1 MRILRFILLVL
12 VTLAAIGAA
21 VLLTIDGNLSRI
33 IGRTAFSSGE
43 RLFPY
48 TKEEM
53 NEISWMR
60 INCGGDMAEFRRRPN
75 GVWWG
80 EKPWDDRM
88 DPRAAAA
95 ILQYTYSTSIVDAL
109 PLHKIDSAS
118 LKEFGVKTTPITI
131 TLKEMSADGKR
142 SSTVARYTLGST
154 APWLVD
160 DPENQTTDDTTYM
173 QTDFYGRDSRILVG
187 TGNILPLFKSGI
199 RQLRDHRP
207 LLIHP
212 AMPASIEINNK
223 GQRIAL
229 ERPSPDPRTPWKIT
243 YPLPL
248 DTDPQ
253 MMNVLLGTLQKL
265 TAVRVYDPEE
275 TSVPDMTDDQ
285 VTSVSIRNFTGRL
298 AGDGKSLA
306 VEEKPVTL
314 RIYPPSD
321 NSNLAELVKATVSD
335 RKAVFELAQTTG
347 SNKEVPGVRNIPLD
361 LNLLRSKQLTDIG
374 DYKITGLSIRRSLQ
388 DYPTIVRFVQGDE
401 KIGQQPTWMYTAEGS
416 RYQEVNPDH
425 LVSLLKTVKTGNVAG
440 FASDKAT
447 DLSVYG
453 LDNPLLTL
461 TMSLLPKPNEKPR
474 PPVIV
479 FFSKGTDG
487 SWYARQSGKPT
498 VVMLDNEYMKNFTA
512 NALAWKKKILLSF
525 NRYNLKEMHLERI
538 GSGGPLVLKFDRLDD
553 SWTASKDGRD
563 ETLNINPNRANRYL
577 DELEK
582 MEVAS
587 WLPYTNPEARE
598 ALKKPVFRLKLVIQ
612 VYKDVSRQERQE
624 VTGKDGVTF
633 SAEPEMEEKT
643 ISMEIAPAGEA
654 GFSRFYYGKINTTPY
669 YFILNMDSVRLL
681 GASLAEDN

>member
-131 TLKEMSADGKR
+131 TLKEMSADGRR
-142 SSTVARYTLGST
+142 SSTMARYTLGST

-253 MMNVLLGTLQKL
+253 MMDVLLGTLQKL

-401 KIGQQPTWMYTAEGS
+401 KTGQQPTWMYTAEGS

-447 DLSVYG
+447 DLAVYG

-461 TMSLLPKPNEKPR
+461 TMSLLPKPNEEPR
-474 PPVIV
+474 PPVTV

-512 NALAWKKKILLSF
+512 NALAWKKKSLLSF

-582 MEVAS
+582 MEVVS

-612 VYKDVSRQERQE
+612 VYKDASRQEHRE
-624 VTGKDGVTF
+624 ITGKDGITF

-643 ISMEIAPAGEA
+643 ISMEIAPSGEA
-654 GFSRFYYGKINTTPY
+654 GFSRVYYGKLNTTPY

>member
-1 MRILRFILLVL
+1 MCIR
-12 VTLAAIGAA
+12 
-21 VLLTIDGNLSRI
+21 
-33 IGRTAFSSGE
+33 
-43 RLFPY
+43 
-48 TKEEM
+48 
-53 NEISWMR
+53 
-60 INCGGDMAEFRRRPN
+60 
-75 GVWWG
+75 
-80 EKPWDDRM
+80 DR
-88 DPRAAAA
+88 
-95 ILQYTYSTSIVDAL
+95 
-109 PLHKIDSAS
+109 HKIDSAS

-131 TLKEMSADGKR
+131 TLKEMSADGRR
-142 SSTVARYTLGST
+142 SSTMARYTLGST

-160 DPENQTTDDTTYM
+160 DTENQTTDDTTYM

-253 MMNVLLGTLQKL
+253 MMDVLLGTLQKL

-401 KIGQQPTWMYTAEGS
+401 KTGQQPTWMYTAEGS

-447 DLSVYG
+447 DLAVYG

-461 TMSLLPKPNEKPR
+461 TMSLLPKPNEEPR
-474 PPVIV
+474 PPVTV

-512 NALAWKKKILLSF
+512 NALAWKKKSLLSF

-538 GSGGPLVLKFDRLDD
+538 GSGGALVLKFDRLDD

-582 MEVAS
+582 MEVVS

-612 VYKDVSRQERQE
+612 VYKDASRQEHRE
-624 VTGKDGVTF
+624 ITGKDGITF

>member
-401 KIGQQPTWMYTAEGS
+401 KTGQQPTWMYTAEGS

-654 GFSRFYYGKINTTPY
+654 GFSRFYYGKSTRRPIT
-669 YFILNMDSVRLL
+669 S
-681 GASLAEDN
+681 S

>member
-1 MRILRFILLVL
+1 
-12 VTLAAIGAA
+12 
-21 VLLTIDGNLSRI
+21 
-33 IGRTAFSSGE
+33 
-43 RLFPY
+43 
-48 TKEEM
+48 M

-131 TLKEMSADGKR
+131 TLKEMSADGRR
-142 SSTVARYTLGST
+142 SSTMARYTLGST

-160 DPENQTTDDTTYM
+160 DTENQTTDDTTYM

-253 MMNVLLGTLQKL
+253 MMDVLLGTLQKL

-401 KIGQQPTWMYTAEGS
+401 KTGQQPTWMYTAEGS

-447 DLSVYG
+447 DLAVYG

-461 TMSLLPKPNEKPR
+461 TMSLLPKPNEEPR
-474 PPVIV
+474 PPVTV

-512 NALAWKKKILLSF
+512 NALAWKKKSLLSF

-538 GSGGPLVLKFDRLDD
+538 GSGGALVLKFDRLDD

-582 MEVAS
+582 MEVVS

-612 VYKDVSRQERQE
+612 VYKDASRQEHRE
-624 VTGKDGVTF
+624 ITGKDGITF